1 MSPDE
6 LLMRIAQTLK
16 KEVGPAIES
25 EYPRTQ
31 AFLAAAV
38 LEKLARQLRL
48 APGHAIEDERDM
60 SMLVASLNELALH
73 LAPPEAVR
81 SAIATFTARRDGAA
95 LSGVITALY
104 AHRAQLGPQAF
115 GQLLGRV
122 RRSLRA
128 SIDRKTAYAS

>member
-6 LLMRIAQTLK
+6 LLLRIAQTLK
-16 KEVGPAIES
+16 KDVGPAVES

-48 APGHAIEDERDM
+48 APEHAAAEERDM
-60 SMLVASLNELALH
+60 EILVRDLAELARELV
-73 LAPPEAVR
+73 PPEPVR
-81 SAIATFTARRDGAA
+81 SAVESLSSRRDGAA
-95 LSGVITALY
+95 LNELIAALY
-104 AHRAQLGPQAF
+104 AHRGRLGQPGF
-115 GQLLGRV
+115 DRLLGRV